1 MGKLFKGHLCQNL
14 SVIMLNLYLHFIDI
28 ASTSETG
35 KILQCAAANATQS
48 DVAVDVWTGL
58 LELKS

>member
-1 MGKLFKGHLCQNL
+1 MGKFLCHLCQNL
-14 SVIMLNLYLHFIDI
+14 SVKMLILFFHFIDI
-28 ASTSETG
+28 ASTSDTG

>member
-1 MGKLFKGHLCQNL
+1 MLILFF
-14 SVIMLNLYLHFIDI
+14 HFIDI
-28 ASTSETG
+28 ASTSETK

-48 DVAVDVWTGL
+48 DVAVDVWTEC

>member
-1 MGKLFKGHLCQNL
+1 MLILFF
-14 SVIMLNLYLHFIDI
+14 HFIDI
-28 ASTSETG
+28 ASTSETK